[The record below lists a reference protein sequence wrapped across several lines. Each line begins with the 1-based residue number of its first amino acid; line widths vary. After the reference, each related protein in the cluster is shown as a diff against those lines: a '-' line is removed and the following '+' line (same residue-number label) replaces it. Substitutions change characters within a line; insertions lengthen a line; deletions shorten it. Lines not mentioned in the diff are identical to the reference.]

1 MKRQF
6 FGTDGIRGRANAEP
20 FTPEIL
26 TRIGQAI
33 GLQFQKDDRVHRVV
47 IGKDT
52 RVSGYMLE
60 NALTAGLTSIGI
72 EVLSVGVLP
81 TPAIAMLTR
90 TLRADLGLMISAS
103 HNPYHDNGIKLFTHD
118 GKKLSD
124 EVEHE
129 IEARLQGKI
138 PLAAPSKLGYV
149 QRIPD
154 AGGRYI
160 EFVKNSI
167 SRDIRL
173 DGLHIVLDCAHGAAH
188 RVAPTVLHELG
199 AHVIRMGCEP
209 NGININD
216 ECGAT
221 HTSKLSQKVVETG
234 ADLGIALDG
243 DADRVVFCDEHGRE
257 INGDQIM
264 ALIGTQW
271 HRENKLKN
279 NAVVAT
285 VMSNL
290 GLERYLESLGLQ
302 LIRTPVGDRYVAEK
316 MRDAGYNVGGE
327 QSGHIILSD
336 YSSAGDGLLT
346 ALQVLSV
353 FAQSK
358 KPASQL
364 FNVFTPYPQILKNV
378 KLDPRVTKIPE
389 AENLIKE
396 LQDKLGKDGRVLVRP
411 SGTEPLV
418 RIMVEG
424 PDVYQIQSDAEILAN
439 QLIGLTQTI

>member
-1 MKRQF
+1 MTRQY

-20 FTPEIL
+20 LTPQTL

-33 GLQFQKDDRVHRVV
+33 GHQFVKDDRIHRVV

-60 NALTAGLTSIGI
+60 NALVAGLTSMGI
-72 EVLSVGVLP
+72 EVLTVGVLP

-103 HNPYHDNGIKLFTHD
+103 HNPYYDNGIKLFTHD

-124 EVEHE
+124 EVELA
-129 IEARLQGKI
+129 IESHLNGPI
-138 PLAAPSKLGYV
+138 DLAAPAKLGYV

-173 DGLHIVLDCAHGAAH
+173 EGMHIVLDCAHGAAYK
-188 RVAPTVLHELG
+188 VAPTVLHELG
-199 AHVIRMGCEP
+199 AHVIGMGCEP

-216 ECGAT
+216 DCGAT
-221 HTSKLSQKVVETG
+221 HTQRLRQKVVETG

-271 HRENKLKN
+271 HQEERLKN

-302 LIRTPVGDRYVAEK
+302 LIRTPVGDRYVAER
-316 MRDAGYNVGGE
+316 MREAGYNVGGE

-353 FAQSK
+353 FAK
-358 KPASQL
+358 TRKPASQI
-364 FNVFTPYPQILKNV
+364 FNVFTLYPQILKNIKVDPKVV
-378 KLDPRVTKIPE
+378 KTDQ
-389 AENLIKE
+389 AQDLI
-396 LQDKLGKDGRVLVRP
+396 QAVQTKLGAEGRILVRP

-424 PDVYQIQSDAEILAN
+424 KDALQIQTDAETLAS
-439 QLIGLTQTI
+439 QLMALAG